1 MPSSSTSLPSWAAVT
16 SGEAL
21 QAVSHRQG
29 VPLLEEVPRSHIL
42 PHTPHTHREATL
54 SFSVSCSALTERQG
68 CEWKKDE
75 VCYGFTSAS
84 EVNHSYSM
92 NTHRLYIDLEMYGGD
107 WLWCNIQ
114 YIHHH
119 DSIFKQR
126 AVPWSQVV
134 INQYIGY
141 FFNKYGVK
149 WKCSINSIFVCGFV
163 YFLVCSTFSSF
174 YNWSFFSQTL
184 DHNLHI
190 PYYTKYIIF
199 TRFFKI
205 LIIYNLIQLGG
216 ITLIKS

>member
-21 QAVSHRQG
+21 QAVS
-29 VPLLEEVPRSHIL
+29 PLGRVYLCWRRSRAVISY
-42 PHTPHTHREATL
+42 HTHTQRQCL

-68 CEWKKDE
+68 WKKDRG
-75 VCYGFTSAS
+75 VCTGFTSAS

-92 NTHRLYIDLEMYGGD
+92 NTHRLYIDLEMYGCD
-107 WLWCNIQ
+107 WLCAIIQ
-114 YIHHH
+114 YIHH

-163 YFLVCSTFSSF
+163 YFLVCSTF
-174 YNWSFFSQTL
+174 FF
-184 DHNLHI
+184 
-190 PYYTKYIIF
+190 
-199 TRFFKI
+199 I
-205 LIIYNLIQLGG
+205 L
-216 ITLIKS
+216 